1 MTPVWWRSPQFWARV
16 GRFATALLICFAL
29 LRFWWWIGTPVW
41 LWAIAALLACALL
54 TKVAMY
60 EGTWRGWL
68 KVKFRE
74 WGTDIRQLWLWARL
88 AFKPKRDD
96 QDVAAM
102 AHQARFLDGRTLSP
116 VNIFTY
122 LPMILGVLGMLTIG
136 IDQWRID
143 RVKKERDAPCSE
155 RELSQRGDG
164 EYRTSRASCA
174 QLGATNEV
182 AREWARRATE
192 AEQTRDAEVTRIR
205 EETAAT
211 IARQQAEAQRRQA
224 LAARQRRRENE
235 GIEAALGGGAPD
247 LERSL
252 CELSGRVDCGPA
264 VGESGGPLPPATH
277 SVPDAGGR
285 ADDQPAATTP

>member
-1 MTPVWWRSPQFWARV
+1 MIPAWWRSPQFWVRV
-16 GRFATALLICFAL
+16 GRFATALTIAL
-29 LRFWWWIGTPVW
+29 MILRFLWWANTPIW
-41 LWAIAALLACALL
+41 LWFGLLLLAIAVL
-54 TKVAMY
+54 TKVGMF
-60 EGTWRGWL
+60 EGTWRGWF
-68 KVKFRE
+68 KVKLRE
-74 WGTDIRQLWLWARL
+74 WSTDLRQLWMWARL

-122 LPMILGVLGMLTIG
+122 LPLILGVLGVLTIG
-136 IDQWRID
+136 VDQWRID
-143 RVKKERDAPCSE
+143 RVKKERDAPCSA
-155 RELSQRGDG
+155 RELTQRSDG

-182 AREWARRATE
+182 AREWME
-192 AEQTRDAEVTRIR
+192 LAEQAEAQRDAEVTRIR
-205 EETAAT
+205 DEMAAT

-252 CELSGRVDCGPA
+252 CELAGRADCGPP
-264 VGESGGPLPPATH
+264 SGADSAPVAPAPAI
-277 SVPDAGGR
+277 VPDAAAR
-285 ADDQPAATTP
+285 ADGQ